1 MNGERRERWIR
12 WVWSLSD
19 PRINSRKSYNTN
31 TPQTIIFLSRFLIF
45 HHSWNETRTNS
56 RSITKTIRPLSI
68 IIKIESFPSF
78 ELSGISGITEWIR
91 ETRKQ
96 RIGRIGL
103 RERGERDG
111 SDSGRAEGW
120 KSFLP
125 LTKIS
130 NNWPENERLW
140 RIKRGHRRKTS
151 L

>member
-1 MNGERRERWIR
+1 MPDWLLLIQWNLSEVSLILIKERLDWNEWRKAREMNSM
-12 WVWSLSD
+12 SLIT
-19 PRINSRKSYNTN
+19 RINSRKSYNTN

-111 SDSGRAEGW
+111 SDFRAGW
-120 KSFLP
+120 RL
-125 LTKIS
+125 KILLAS
-130 NNWPENERLW
+130 NEN
-140 RIKRGHRRKTS
+140 
-151 L
+151 